1 MRRRESVLS
10 HLVWK
15 DQQAV
20 YVLQIHTMF
29 ASSKSV
35 RRQTCLSRG
44 ISVHGLCIYQ
54 IAMSLYFSECF
65 FFVFLKARCLCISLD
80 SRWARSSDQGFDD
93 FPVKKHSGHQ
103 RCEFTQDRQLLANLL
118 KNCLQKLLYKI
129 SPQIG
134 SKWSSAP
141 EQQQN
146 LNDNHS
152 EYSFHSSQRFRL
164 NLILLTLF
172 APAYLSISS
181 WVGNRVPNLF
191 M

>member
-1 MRRRESVLS
+1 M
-10 HLVWK
+10 

-20 YVLQIHTMF
+20 YVFQIQTML

-35 RRQTCLSRG
+35 RRQTCLSQG
-44 ISVHGLCIYQ
+44 ILVHGLCIYQ
-54 IAMSLYFSECF
+54 QAMSLYFSKCF

-80 SRWARSSDQGFDD
+80 SHWARSSDQGFDD
-93 FPVKKHSGHQ
+93 FPVKNTLVTNGVSTLKTGNCWQ
-103 RCEFTQDRQLLANLL
+103 NLL
-118 KNCLQKLLYKI
+118 QNCWQKLFYKI

-134 SKWSSAP
+134 SKWPSAP

-164 NLILLTLF
+164 KWILLTK
-172 APAYLSISS
+172 
-181 WVGNRVPNLF
+181 VPRPIWANPVT
-191 M
+191 